1 MFYMSMMEL
10 MKQEDVLCREI
21 QLAINITE
29 AAEAAAADGC
39 DGAAHSEVAKQAEE
53 KLAEKLAALHRIRAE
68 IGGHLMMME
77 DMAASTIRR
86 KLESGEGEAE
96 A

>member
-21 QLAINITE
+21 QLAINMTE
-29 AAEAAAADGC
+29 AAEAAAEAGC
-39 DGAAHSEVAKQAEE
+39 EGAAHSEVARQAQE
-53 KLAEKLAALHRIRAE
+53 KLPVMLAALHRVRAE
-68 IGGHLMMME
+68 MGGHLMMME

-96 A
+96 L

>member
-21 QLAINITE
+21 QLAINMTE
-29 AAEAAAADGC
+29 AAEAAVAAGC
-39 DGAAHSEVAKQAEE
+39 EGAAKSEVARQAQE
-53 KLAEKLAALHRIRAE
+53 KLPVMLAALHRIRAE
-68 IGGHLMMME
+68 MGGHLMMME

-96 A
+96 L

>member
-21 QLAINITE
+21 QLAINMTE
-29 AAEAAAADGC
+29 AAEAAAAAGC
-39 DGAAHSEVAKQAEE
+39 EGAAGSEVARQAQE
-53 KLAEKLAALHRIRAE
+53 KLPVMLAALHRIRAE
-68 IGGHLMMME
+68 MGGHLMMME

-96 A
+96 L